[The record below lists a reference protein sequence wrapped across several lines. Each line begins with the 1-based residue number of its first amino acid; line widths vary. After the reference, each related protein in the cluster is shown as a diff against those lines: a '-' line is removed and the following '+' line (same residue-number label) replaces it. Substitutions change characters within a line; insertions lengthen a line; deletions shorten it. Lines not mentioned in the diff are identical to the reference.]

1 MDIERIDIS
10 KFPLKHEAFVRKNE
24 LGDKLAALRAVRRT
38 TEKAAKRRRNRAWVW
53 SGAGFAAA
61 MVAFAVFLMQ
71 TVTITTAH
79 EKQVVTLP
87 CGSTVTVAENS
98 RISYKP
104 HAWNLLGRDIEL
116 DGSAYFSVN
125 KGNTFTVNTDCGNVS
140 VLGTE
145 FEILEQP
152 NAMTVKCHDGRVKV
166 TASGDDGSSVVLDK
180 GECVEVTKTEVS
192 EPEQIAASEQ
202 NLSEDETEEKSRI
215 IEYNR
220 EPLMNVVSE
229 IERCFEVTVKN
240 KSLCSN
246 LDYSGV
252 FYTDDMDLTLEI
264 VFSSCG
270 FDYEL
275 IDENMIELKNIE

>member
-1 MDIERIDIS
+1 MKVNLEVYSQSGLQI
-10 KFPLKHEAFVRKNE
+10 FQNALK
-24 LGDKLAALRAVRRT
+24 
-38 TEKAAKRRRNRAWVW
+38 
-53 SGAGFAAA
+53 FAARMGHGYLGSEHLLWA
-61 MVAFAVFLMQ
+61 LAKEGGRSARLL
-71 TVTITTAH
+71 
-79 EKQVVTLP
+79 KQYGL
-87 CGSTVTVAENS
+87 E
-98 RISYKP
+98 I
-104 HAWNLLGRDIEL
+104 
-116 DGSAYFSVN
+116 
-125 KGNTFTVNTDCGNVS
+125 NTFTVNTDCGNVS